1 MNIVGNIADKTLNK
15 SGKVSKTNKALS
27 GNAYLKDTLI
37 AYIGNKRRLMPFI
50 SEQIA
55 GIIENDSGSITSAL
69 DLFAGS
75 GSISRLLRTFNLK
88 VHSNDI
94 EYYSYIL
101 NYAHNA
107 ILPRDEKNMFANFGG
122 LEATLDMLNNMPT
135 ISESKRY
142 ISEYYAPKDDL
153 NPDITHERMFYTQ
166 ENARIIDTVR
176 HTIEDMY
183 INDAI
188 NTNEYYY
195 LLARL
200 IYEAATHSNTSGVF
214 KAFHCGFGGRGADAL
229 NRIMKPISMNALPLY
244 GETRGTASN
253 MEAGQFINKTKK
265 SFDIVYID
273 PPYNQHQYGSN
284 YHLLN
289 TIALWDKPIV
299 NKDIIVAG
307 KKTNKSA
314 IRRDW
319 TNTRSEYCY
328 KDRAETAFR
337 DMISA
342 IDAKHIMV
350 SYSTDGII
358 NYDNFIDILTSRGD
372 LAIATKEYTKYPGGK
387 RSTVN
392 KTKNIEYLFIV
403 NTNEKPKRKSKAKYQ
418 HIEKIK
424 DIDLLLN
431 YSFKSSDD
439 KIVFEH
445 GKEAIELELN
455 HKVHIANKE
464 AVRSKLEH
472 KNIEYINQFASYI
485 KGYIIDEPYTEIS
498 YFIELLENAIENAHL
513 GSSDT
518 KSINYLMG
526 NINKLY
532 VRFTNRRAAH
542 LLDSINANLEPIVEY
557 LKINNISTSEMN
569 KLESKMFSYQL

>member
-1 MNIVGNIADKTLNK
+1 MSTIIDTTLDKINLSNRANK
-15 SGKVSKTNKALS
+15 SEC
-27 GNAYLKDTLI
+27 GNVYLKDTLI
-37 AYIGNKRRLMPFI
+37 AYIGNKRRLIPFI
-50 SEQIA
+50 SEQVA
-55 GIIENDSGSITSAL
+55 RIIENDSGRLTRAL

-75 GSISRLLRTFNLK
+75 GSVSRLLRTFELD

-94 EYYSYIL
+94 EYYSHIL
-101 NYAHNA
+101 NYAHNV
-107 ILPRDEKNMFANFGG
+107 ILPSDEKHMFKHFGG
-122 LEATLDMLNNMPT
+122 IDNTLDILNDMPT
-135 ISESKRY
+135 ISESNRY

-153 NPDITHERMFYTQ
+153 NPDVIHERMFYTQ

-176 HTIEDMY
+176 HAIENMY
-183 INDAI
+183 INESIDK
-188 NTNEYYY
+188 NEYYY

-214 KAFHCGFGGRGADAL
+214 KAFHCGFGGRARDAL
-229 NRIMKPISMNALPLY
+229 NRIMKPISMTKLPLY
-244 GETRGTASN
+244 GDIRGSSSN
-253 MEAGQFINKTKK
+253 MEAGEFLRKSKA

-289 TIALWDKPIV
+289 TIARWDKPVV
-299 NKDIIVAG
+299 NKDIMVAG

-328 KDRAETAFR
+328 KHRAEVAFK
-337 DMISA
+337 DMISS
-342 IDAKHIMV
+342 IDAKHILV

-358 NYDNFIDILTSRGD
+358 DYDNFIEILTSRGD
-372 LAIATKEYTKYPGGK
+372 LSIATKEHTKYPGGK

-403 NTNEKPKRKSKAKYQ
+403 NTNEKPKAKSRARYE

-431 YSFKSSDD
+431 NSFKSSLD
-439 KIVFEH
+439 KLVFEYK
-445 GKEAIELELN
+445 KEAIELELN
-455 HKVHIANKE
+455 HRVHIANKSE
-464 AVRSKLEH
+464 IRSKLEY
-472 KNIEYINQFASYI
+472 KNIEYINKFASYI
-485 KGYIIDEPYTEIS
+485 KDHIIEEPYSEIG
-498 YFIELLENAIENAHL
+498 YFIELLEHTIENAHI
-513 GSSDT
+513 DT
-518 KSINYLMG
+518 PNTKAINYLMS

-532 VRFTNRRAAH
+532 VRFTNRKSAH
-542 LLDSINANLEPIVEY
+542 LLDSINANLEPIIEY
-557 LKINNISTSEMN
+557 LKLNNISTSEMN
-569 KLESKMFSYQL
+569 KLEGRMFSS

>member
-1 MNIVGNIADKTLNK
+1 MNTHKVNTIETANPNNNQRNNDSAC
-15 SGKVSKTNKALS
+15 SG
-27 GNAYLKDTLI
+27 AYLKDTLI

-50 SEQIA
+50 A
-55 GIIENDSGSITSAL
+55 GEIRNIIENDSGSINTAL

-75 GSISRLLRTFNLK
+75 GSISRLLRTFELK

-107 ILPRDEKNMFANFGG
+107 ILPNDEKDMFAGFGG
-122 LEATLDMLNNMPT
+122 VDAMLDMLNNMPT
-135 ISESKRY
+135 VDSSDRY
-142 ISEYYAPKDDL
+142 ISEYYAPKDD
-153 NPDITHERMFYTQ
+153 NDPDIIHERMFYTQ

-176 HTIEDMY
+176 HVIEDIY
-183 INDAI
+183 KSDSI
-188 NTNEYYY
+188 NTKEYYY

-200 IYEAATHSNTSGVF
+200 IYEATTHSNTSGVF
-214 KAFHCGFGGRGADAL
+214 KAFHRGFGGRGADAL
-229 NRIMKPISMNALPLY
+229 GRILKPISMSRLPLY
-244 GETRGTASN
+244 GDIAGTASN
-253 MEAGQFINKTKK
+253 MEAGEFLRKSKK

-289 TIALWDKPIV
+289 TIAHWDKPIV
-299 NKDIIVAG
+299 NKDIIVDG

-328 KDRAETAFR
+328 KNRAEVAFK
-337 DMISA
+337 DMIGN
-342 IDAKHIMV
+342 IDAKYMMV

-358 NYDNFIDILTSRGD
+358 NYDNFIDILTERGD
-372 LAIATKEYTKYPGGK
+372 LSIATKEYTKYPGGK

-403 NTNEKPKRKSKAKYQ
+403 NTTKKHKAKNRSKYQ

-431 YSFKSSDD
+431 NSFKSSLD
-439 KIVFEH
+439 KLVFEYD
-445 GKEAIELELN
+445 KEAIELELN
-455 HKVHIANKE
+455 HNVHIANKE
-464 AVRSKLEH
+464 AVRSKLEY
-472 KNIEYINQFASYI
+472 KNIDYINQFTNYLKSH
-485 KGYIIDEPYTEIS
+485 IIDEPYSEMG
-498 YFIELLENAIENAHL
+498 YFIELLEKAIENAHI
-513 GSSDT
+513 GVNT
-518 KSINYLMG
+518 KSINYLLS

-532 VRFTNRRAAH
+532 VRFTNRKSAH
-542 LLDSINANLEPIVEY
+542 LLDTINSNLEPILEY
-557 LKINNISTSEMN
+557 LKMNDISTSEMT
-569 KLESKMFSYQL
+569 KLEGKMFSHQL

>member
-1 MNIVGNIADKTLNK
+1 MNTHKVNTLEQTKEQNQN
-15 SGKVSKTNKALS
+15 SSAN
-27 GNAYLKDTLI
+27 YLKDTLI
-37 AYIGNKRRLMPFI
+37 AYIGNKRRLIPFI
-50 SEQIA
+50 A
-55 GIIENDSGSITSAL
+55 GEIRNIIENDSGRIATAL

-75 GSISRLLRTFNLK
+75 GSISRLLRTFDLK

-107 ILPRDEKNMFANFGG
+107 ILPSDEANMFAHFGG
-122 LEATLDMLNNMPT
+122 LESTLDMLNNMHT
-135 ISESKRY
+135 VGVNDRY
-142 ISEYYAPKDDL
+142 ISEYYAPKDDTQ
-153 NPDITHERMFYTQ
+153 PDIIHERMFYTQ

-176 HTIEDMY
+176 HSIEDMY
-183 INDAI
+183 INQSI
-188 NTNEYYY
+188 NKKEYYY

-229 NRIMKPISMNALPLY
+229 SRIMKPISMSQLPLY
-244 GETRGTASN
+244 GKIRGSSSN
-253 MEAGQFINKTKK
+253 MEAGAFLKKNKK

-289 TIALWDKPIV
+289 TIARWDKPII
-299 NKDIIVAG
+299 NKDIIVDG

-328 KDRAETAFR
+328 KDRAEVAFR
-337 DMISA
+337 DMIDSV
-342 IDAKHIMV
+342 DAKHIMV

-358 NYDNFIDILTSRGD
+358 NYDNFIDILTSRGE
-372 LAIATKEYTKYPGGK
+372 LSIATKEYTKYPGGK

-403 NTNEKPKRKSKAKYQ
+403 NTNKKSKPKSKANYQ
-418 HIEKIK
+418 QIEKIK

-431 YSFKSSDD
+431 YSFKSSLD

-445 GKEAIELELN
+445 NKEAIELELT
-455 HKVHIANKE
+455 HKVHIANKSE
-464 AVRSKLEH
+464 ICSQLQY

-485 KGYIIDEPYTEIS
+485 KNYIIDEPYSEIN
-498 YFIELLENAIENAHL
+498 YFIELLEGVIENAHV
-513 GSSDT
+513 DTVNT
-518 KSINYLMG
+518 KSINYLLS

-532 VRFTNRRAAH
+532 VRFTNRRSAH
-542 LLDSINANLEPIVEY
+542 LLDSINANLEPILEY
-557 LKINNISTSEMN
+557 LQINNVSTSEMT
-569 KLESKMFSYQL
+569 KLKGKIFSYQI

>member
-1 MNIVGNIADKTLNK
+1 MNTY
-15 SGKVSKTNKALS
+15 KVNTQEQINTDNQTNHS
-27 GNAYLKDTLI
+27 DSNAYLKDTLI

-50 SEQIA
+50 ANQIRN
-55 GIIENDSGSITSAL
+55 IIENDSGRISTAL

-75 GSISRLLRTFNLK
+75 GSISRLLRTFDLE
-88 VHSNDI
+88 VYSNDI

-101 NYAHNA
+101 NYAHNS
-107 ILPRDEKNMFANFGG
+107 ILPSDELNMFANFGG
-122 LEATLDMLNNMPT
+122 IENMLDMLNNIKT
-135 ISESKRY
+135 VAKKERY
-142 ISEYYAPKDDL
+142 ISEYYAPKNDHE
-153 NPDITHERMFYTQ
+153 PDVTHERMFYTQ
-166 ENARIIDTVR
+166 ENGRIIDTVR
-176 HTIEDMY
+176 HAIEEMY
-183 INDAI
+183 TSKSINKK
-188 NTNEYYY
+188 EYYY

-214 KAFHCGFGGRGADAL
+214 KAFHCGFGGRGGDAL
-229 NRIMKPISMNALPLY
+229 SRIMKPISMTKLPLY
-244 GETRGTASN
+244 GNIKGTVSN
-253 MEAGQFINKTKK
+253 MEAGEFLNKTRK

-289 TIALWDKPIV
+289 TIARWDKPIV
-299 NKDIIVAG
+299 NKDIIVDG

-314 IRRDW
+314 IRADW

-328 KDRAETAFR
+328 KDRAEVAFKN
-337 DMISA
+337 MINS

-372 LAIATKEYTKYPGGK
+372 LSIATKEHTKYPGGK

-403 NTNEKPKRKSKAKYQ
+403 NTNKKAKAKSKARYE

-431 YSFKSSDD
+431 YSFKSSID
-439 KIVFEH
+439 KLVFEH
-445 GKEAIELELN
+445 NKEAIELNLMHN
-455 HKVHIANKE
+455 VHIANKSE
-464 AVRSKLEH
+464 IRSLLEY
-472 KNIEYINQFASYI
+472 KNIEYINQFESYI
-485 KGYIIDEPYTEIS
+485 KNYIIENPYAEIE
-498 YFIELLENAIENAHL
+498 YFIELLEKTIENAHIATI
-513 GSSDT
+513 DT
-518 KSINYLMG
+518 KSINYLLS

-532 VRFTNRRAAH
+532 VRFTNRQSAH
-542 LLDSINANLEPIVEY
+542 LLDSINGNLEPILEY
-557 LKINNISTSEMN
+557 LKMNDISTSEMS
-569 KLESKMFSYQL
+569 KLESKMFSYPL